1 MWSSPFLVVK
11 MPLKTKNEDRLK
23 QIRQV
28 GQSIIDNAESILGSE
43 PFRTD
48 LIITATF
55 HPYEAPEIIVERH
68 FIPEGVIHED

>member
-1 MWSSPFLVVK
+1 MT
-11 MPLKTKNEDRLK
+11 LKTNNEVRLK

-43 PFRTD
+43 PYRTD

-55 HPYEAPEIIVERH
+55 HPRELPTITVERH
-68 FIPEGVIHED
+68 FIPEGVIRED